1 MKINGG
7 QEMNQSQRQ
16 GSKGSLNNSFDILEL
31 NLGVICAKQDLCV
44 PVESF
49 LFSVTFHSVAVGCHR
64 HFDFG
69 VFVLTNVKAANM
81 AN

>member
-16 GSKGSLNNSFDILEL
+16 GSKGSHNNRFDILEL

-49 LFSVTFHSVAVGCHR
+49 LFSVTFNSVAAGCHR
-64 HFDFG
+64 HLGFS
-69 VFVLTNVKAANM
+69 VFVLTNVKAAIMEN
-81 AN
+81 